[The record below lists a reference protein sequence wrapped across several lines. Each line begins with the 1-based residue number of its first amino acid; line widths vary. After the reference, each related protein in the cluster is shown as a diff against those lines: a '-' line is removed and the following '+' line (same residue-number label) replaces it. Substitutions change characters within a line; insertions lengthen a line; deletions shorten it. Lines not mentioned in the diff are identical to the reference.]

1 MSQIW
6 MGHDTDRIIN
16 ILISW
21 MNESRHT
28 YEWVT
33 SHIWMSHVT
42 HMNESCHTSEYVMAQ
57 TKTWNILTSWNHS
70 SSSQCFDGFHTCM
83 FHMIHTSHHTIHTS
97 HHTIHTSHL
106 SLTCVKCLMY
116 SWHGTSI
123 SEMTYLH
130 SNALMGFTSVR
141 IAWYMR
147 DMTHLY
153 VLQDS
158 FIGDMNPLYM
168 TWLTDRWHDS
178 SIHEMTHSYMKW
190 LD

>member
-83 FHMIHTSHHTIHTS
+83 WHMIHASHHSIHVCVSHISVCHTCVCVTHVTCVTCMRHLLHAS
-97 HHTIHTSHL
+97 HH
-106 SLTCVKCLMY
+106 SLICVKCLIY
-116 SWHGTSI
+116 SWHDASI
-123 SEMTYLH
+123 GELTYLH
-130 SNALMGFTSVR
+130 SNALMGFTSVG
-141 IAWYMR
+141 ITCYMR

-158 FIGDMNPLYM
+158 FIREMNPL
-168 TWLTDRWHDS
+168 
-178 SIHEMTHSYMKW
+178 
-190 LD
+190 